1 MKKFRLIITSFV
13 LLVAIFYLSSCD
25 KVEDEVLD
33 QNFVI
38 DTETR
43 EVNFGEDVYL
53 EPFSAKDKDGK
64 WKDAVITVTDKD
76 GKNYEIKNFAFSPD
90 KLGEYI
96 VTYTINF
103 GKNDKGVLTRS
114 YTVLVKDLSAP
125 TVSGFTQDNLVVLG
139 DEVDLS
145 SIEIDDNVDSNIVP
159 TITVTFAGEEVELTD
174 NKVTL
179 NEEGCYVV
187 NVNAKDS
194 SGNESNEKIYLYTSL
209 NYEEG
214 YVQENEWYP
223 TEISD
228 NKSFN
233 GDYSAQVHWFDNNIC
248 WLNDGGVFGSKTT
261 LLSDD
266 GKYLSFWVYFD
277 GEVSDLNQLV
287 IHNKYTYYDTKI
299 YDKYGNELEKYYQY
313 YVTDPESDLYKYYGD
328 GKWVYEM
335 HVNTWYRMVIDIT
348 NCNDVCL
355 YSTPITDSTL
365 KGNPNPKTLTELI
378 FGLGLWDLATNS
390 IPTTAIDVYLDDLKL
405 TNTPESENYR
415 TEYQINGMPEE
426 KIMIIGETLQLDLTV
441 TPEGGNGL
449 TYTSTNPNVATVSE
463 TGLVTCLTEGQA
475 DIVATCV
482 DDANKYVKMTVS
494 IFGEKT
500 KMPDELNII
509 KVTGGKSYEGTMNMV
524 EHQFWADNEYENG
537 ICGCNEVFNMSIG
550 HGTYSN
556 YSPLVG
562 DVANNMLVST
572 STNVNPANGLPTGIV
587 GGWQAQMS
595 VEDGLV
601 FSFTAKKDM
610 YIKVKPCDEGLGGWV
625 SETQWSYVK
634 VDAEG
639 NCEIIQTLVGPTAET
654 IVTEEWME
662 INAGETF
669 ILAINATYDWRNIEL
684 LPWFEIAPA
693 IISK

>member
-1 MKKFRLIITSFV
+1 MKRFGLIIFSLSL
-13 LLVAIFYLSSCD
+13 LLVIFCLSSCG
-25 KVEDEVLD
+25 KVKDEVLE

-64 WKDAVITVTDKD
+64 WQDAIITVADAN
-76 GKNYEIKNFAFSPD
+76 GKNYEIKNFSFTPD
-90 KLGEYI
+90 KLGEYV

-103 GKNDKGVLTRS
+103 GKNNKGTLTRS
-114 YTVLVKDLSAP
+114 YVVLVKDLSAP
-125 TVSGFTQDNLVVLG
+125 TVAGFTKDNLVVCG

-145 SIEIDDNVDSNIVP
+145 SIVIEDNVDTNIVP
-159 TITVTFAGEEVELTD
+159 TIKVTFDNEEVDVVD

-179 NEEGCYVV
+179 SEEGCYVV
-187 NVNAKDS
+187 NITAKDS
-194 SGNESNEKIYLYTSL
+194 AGNEANEKIYLYTSL

-214 YVQENEWYP
+214 YVQENEWYL
-223 TEISD
+223 TEITD
-228 NKSFN
+228 KKSFN
-233 GDYSAQVHWFDNNIC
+233 GDYAAQVHWFDNNIC

-261 LLSDD
+261 ILSEDA
-266 GKYLSFWVYFD
+266 KYLSFWVYFD
-277 GEVSDLNQLV
+277 SEASGLDQLV

-335 HVNTWYRMVIDIT
+335 HVNNWYRIVINLT
-348 NCNDVCL
+348 ECNNVCL

-365 KGNPNPKTLTELI
+365 KGNPNPKTLTDLI
-378 FGLGLWDLATNS
+378 FGLGLWDLATNG
-390 IPTTAIDVYLDDLKL
+390 IPTIAIDAYIDDLKL
-405 TNTPESENYR
+405 TNNPANEVYR

-426 KIMIIGETLQLDLTV
+426 KIMTIGETLQLELTV
-441 TPEGGNGL
+441 EPENNNGII
-449 TYTSTNPNVATVSE
+449 YSSTNPAVATVSE
-463 TGLVTCLTEGQA
+463 TGLVTCIAEGQT
-475 DIVATCV
+475 DIIATCI
-482 DDANKYVKMTVS
+482 DDDSKFVKMTVS
-494 IFGEKT
+494 VFGAET
-500 KMPDELNII
+500 KMPDELNIV
-509 KVTGGKSYEGTMNMV
+509 KVTGGKSYQDTMNMV

-537 ICGCNEVFNMSIG
+537 VCGCCEVFNMSIG
-550 HGTYSN
+550 HGTYLN
-556 YSPLVG
+556 YSPLVADG
-562 DVANNMLVST
+562 DILKST
-572 STNVNPANGLPTGIV
+572 STDVNPSNGYPTVII

-610 YIKVKPCDEGLGGWV
+610 YIKVKPCDEGLAGWV

-634 VDAEG
+634 FDTNG
-639 NCEIIQTLVGPTAET
+639 NYEILQTLTGPNKDT
-654 IVTEEWME
+654 IITEEWIE
-662 INAGETF
+662 INEGETF
-669 ILAINATYDWRNIEL
+669 VLAINAVYDWRNIEL

-693 IISK
+693 IISE

>member
-1 MKKFRLIITSFV
+1 MKRFGLIIFSLSL
-13 LLVAIFYLSSCD
+13 LLVIFCLSSCS
-25 KVEDEVLD
+25 KVKDEVLE

-64 WKDAVITVTDKD
+64 WQDAIITVADAN
-76 GKNYEIKNFAFSPD
+76 GKNYEIKNFSFTPD
-90 KLGEYI
+90 KLGEYV

-103 GKNDKGVLTRS
+103 GKNNKGTLTKS
-114 YTVLVKDLSAP
+114 YIVLVKDLSAP
-125 TVSGFTQDNLVVLG
+125 TVAGFTKDNLVVCG

-145 SIEIDDNVDSNIVP
+145 SIVIEDNVDTNIVP
-159 TITVTFAGEEVELTD
+159 TIKVTFDNEEVDIVD

-179 NEEGCYVV
+179 SEEGCYVV
-187 NVNAKDS
+187 NIMAKDS
-194 SGNESNEKIYLYTSL
+194 AGNEANEKIYLYTSL

-214 YVQENEWYP
+214 YVQENEWYL
-223 TEISD
+223 TEITD
-228 NKSFN
+228 KKSFN
-233 GDYSAQVHWFDNNIC
+233 GDYAAQVHWFDNNIC

-261 LLSDD
+261 LLSEDA
-266 GKYLSFWVYFD
+266 KYLSFWVYFD
-277 GEVSDLNQLV
+277 SEASGLDQLV

-335 HVNTWYRMVIDIT
+335 HVDNWYRMVINLT
-348 NCNDVCL
+348 ECNNVCL
-355 YSTPITDSTL
+355 HSTPITDSTL
-365 KGNPNPKTLTELI
+365 KGNPNPKTLTDLI
-378 FGLGLWDLATNS
+378 FGLGLWDLATNG
-390 IPTTAIDVYLDDLKL
+390 IPTIAIDAYIDDLKL
-405 TNTPESENYR
+405 TNNPENEVYR

-426 KIMIIGETLQLDLTV
+426 KIMTIGETLQLELTV
-441 TPEGGNGL
+441 VPENNNGII
-449 TYTSTNPNVATVSE
+449 YSSTNPAVATVSE
-463 TGLVTCLTEGQA
+463 TGLVTCIAEGQT
-475 DIVATCV
+475 DIIATCV
-482 DDANKYVKMTVS
+482 DDDSIFVKMTVS
-494 IFGEKT
+494 IFGAET
-500 KMPDELNII
+500 KMPDELNIV
-509 KVTGGKSYEGTMNMV
+509 KVTGGKSYQNTMNMV

-537 ICGCNEVFNMSIG
+537 VCGCCEVFNMSIG
-550 HGTYSN
+550 HGTYLN
-556 YSPLVG
+556 YSPLVADG
-562 DVANNMLVST
+562 DILKST
-572 STNVNPANGLPTGIV
+572 STTVNPSNGYPTVII

-634 VDAEG
+634 FDTNG
-639 NCEIIQTLVGPTAET
+639 NYEVLQTLTGPNKDT
-654 IVTEEWME
+654 IITEEWIE
-662 INAGETF
+662 INEGETF
-669 ILAINATYDWRNIEL
+669 VLAINAVYDWRNIEL

-693 IISK
+693 IISE